1 MVVALEDCFD
11 QPWEVATLFSR
22 FVDRDAERCE
32 PGEIHQEVV
41 DKIANATVVVIS
53 QDVAEGDAV
62 RTAERVVADEGESAA
77 VAVVGETDERHGVVV
92 ALYVFYRRD
101 VGAALCPEI
110 DFSFTVLRY
119 SSLMIFSCRLYVA
132 TPVSDVIKRMP
143 GISLDAIV
151 AFPWAASTFA

>member
-32 PGEIHQEVV
+32 PGEIHQKVV
-41 DKIANATVVVIS
+41 DKIANAAVVVIS

-77 VAVVGETDERHGVVV
+77 VAVVGKIFESVHLNLHVQIFHGGIQPRH
-92 ALYVFYRRD
+92 AF
-101 VGAALCPEI
+101 
-110 DFSFTVLRY
+110 
-119 SSLMIFSCRLYVA
+119 YVA
-132 TPVSDVIKRMP
+132 RCSQMLVDFILVGDALQPVSDKTGHVA
-143 GISLDAIV
+143 SLFSRLGV
-151 AFPWAASTFA
+151 